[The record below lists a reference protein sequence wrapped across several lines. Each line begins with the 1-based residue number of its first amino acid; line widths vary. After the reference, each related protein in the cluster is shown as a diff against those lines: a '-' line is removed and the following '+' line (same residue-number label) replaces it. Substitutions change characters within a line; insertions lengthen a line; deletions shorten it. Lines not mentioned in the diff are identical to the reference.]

1 MTNIRVHL
9 FESKMLDKR
18 TMDRCCN
25 FVRQCDVQSLVCC
38 TVLYSMLNQPMFT
51 IMCAL
56 HLLVLYDELL
66 LLHALILSDLY
77 GLTHWNGESLWQSE
91 YRLVS

>member
-1 MTNIRVHL
+1 M
-9 FESKMLDKR
+9 
-18 TMDRCCN
+18 
-25 FVRQCDVQSLVCC
+25 CC
-38 TVLYSMLNQPMFT
+38 TVYAKSAHVYYH

>member
-1 MTNIRVHL
+1 MFNLLCV
-9 FESKMLDKR
+9 
-18 TMDRCCN
+18 
-25 FVRQCDVQSLVCC
+25 
-38 TVLYSMLNQPMFT
+38 VLYMLNQPMFT